1 MQETL
6 LPWHTT
12 YWRQLQRYQQSQRL
26 PQALLITG
34 QAGLGKQHLASQ
46 FAAALLC
53 GHRLDNGMACGH
65 CRDCRL
71 RLAGTHPNLL
81 TLRPLEN
88 KTAIVVDQI
97 RAVIGQSTL
106 KPQFDGY
113 RVIMVNPADTL
124 NTHAANA
131 FLKFLEEPTDR
142 TLLLL
147 ITDAPGKLPATIIS
161 RCQKLMLSAP
171 AFELSRSW
179 LQQQQA
185 ELNASES
192 ERLLQLAQGSPLQA
206 LSYARQGTLAMHD
219 TCFQDWLQLAK
230 QQTHAVLVAEVWQ
243 KWPDLPILA
252 WFASWLIDL
261 LKCSYKINAANL
273 YNPGL
278 YPDLLALS
286 QQRVDRQKVFIL
298 YDLVL
303 TNVRRQHTTINKQL
317 MFEELLIQWSQLY
330 S

>member
-1 MQETL
+1 MQEL
-6 LPWHTT
+6 LPWHAP
-12 YWRQLQRYQQSQRL
+12 YWQQLQRYLQSQRL
-26 PQALLITG
+26 PQALLMTG
-34 QAGLGKQHLASQ
+34 RAGLGKQRLAGQ

-53 GHRLDNGMACGH
+53 GQRLANGMACGH

-71 RLAGTHPNLL
+71 GLAETHPNLL
-81 TLRPLEN
+81 TLALLEN

-97 RAVIGQSTL
+97 RNVIAQATL

-113 RVIMVNPADTL
+113 RVIIVNPADAL

-131 FLKFLEEPTDR
+131 FLKFLEEPTGR

-161 RCQKLMLSAP
+161 RCQKMTLSAP
-171 AFELSRSW
+171 EFELSHPW
-179 LQQQQA
+179 LQQQA
-185 ELNASES
+185 ELDANQA

-206 LSYARQGTLAMHD
+206 LTYARQGALTVHD
-219 TCFQDWLQLAK
+219 LCFQNWLQLAK
-230 QQTHAVLVAEVWQ
+230 QQTHAVLVAETWQ
-243 KWPDLPILA
+243 KWPDLPLLS

-261 LKCSYKINAANL
+261 LKCSYKINPANL

-286 QQRVDRQKVFIL
+286 QQRIDRRKVFIL
-298 YDLVL
+298 YDLAL
-303 TNVRRQHTTINKQL
+303 ANLQRQHTTINKQL
-317 MFEELLIQWSQLY
+317 MFEELLIQWSQLNRNQ
-330 S
+330 